1 MDVYYTDSNDN
12 IRFVSDIKTPNQNIG
27 IVGKVAKALVKELTG
42 KPAEIVETKVE
53 TGGKEDIYS
62 ITNNLTGNSV
72 GGGFTKADLLKS
84 KYTSSNPSILP
95 YSEETLA
102 MQKNASNL
110 YVQDYTGVNPVVGNI
125 NSAQGAGTK
134 MK

>member
-1 MDVYYTDSNDN
+1 MLRIKGKLADS
-12 IRFVSDIKTPNQNIG
+12 Q
-27 IVGKVAKALVKELTG
+27 
-42 KPAEIVETKVE
+42 
-53 TGGKEDIYS
+53 S
-62 ITNNLTGNSV
+62 II
-72 GGGFTKADLLKS
+72 TKADLLKT
-84 KYTSSNPSILP
+84 KYQGINGTMILP

-102 MQKNASNL
+102 MQKDASNL

>member
-1 MDVYYTDSNDN
+1 MLRVKGNLADS
-12 IRFVSDIKTPNQNIG
+12 Q
-27 IVGKVAKALVKELTG
+27 
-42 KPAEIVETKVE
+42 
-53 TGGKEDIYS
+53 S
-62 ITNNLTGNSV
+62 II
-72 GGGFTKADLLKS
+72 TKADLLKPRY
-84 KYTSSNPSILP
+84 KGVPGTTILP

-102 MQKNASNL
+102 AQKNAANL

>member
-1 MDVYYTDSNDN
+1 MLRSLEKSND
-12 IRFVSDIKTPNQNIG
+12 Q
-27 IVGKVAKALVKELTG
+27 
-42 KPAEIVETKVE
+42 
-53 TGGKEDIYS
+53 S
-62 ITNNLTGNSV
+62 II
-72 GGGFTKADLLKS
+72 TKADLLKS